1 MIQYSNGGRLVQT
14 LDELPRLQNA
24 EELYLDFET
33 RSGDPKEKA
42 LKPYHGHRIAGICVT
57 ADEHTGAWYVP
68 IRCAYSRWNLPLEPT
83 LVWLRGI
90 VGTCKAWVNHNV
102 KFDAHFAL
110 QDGVTFN
117 GKLVDTLTLSKIVES
132 DRFSYSLDEL
142 SEKWL
147 EEDIASYD
155 KRLQAFLKGCKSKD
169 YGDVP
174 GDVIGEYGCQ
184 DVLTTRKLYKY
195 LLRRRHE
202 QTEKVWNTEV
212 LLTPVLFDME
222 VTGMRVDKT
231 ELMVK
236 QYETLN
242 AMLQLEEQLHA
253 ATGFAVRPHT
263 NEDCYEVLC
272 NKYGLPVLGYTEKG
286 DPSFDKD
293 ALTSYLAHPVVRSS
307 PELTDT
313 VTKIRKYRKLHT
325 LNGLFLET
333 FLREQVDGV
342 MHPDYNQA
350 VRTGRMSCRTPN
362 AQQNSKEAK
371 ALVHPAPGC
380 DFGSFDLSQ
389 IEFRLIVHYIR
400 DEKAIAAYAE
410 NPDTDFHQWVAEM
423 CGIPRRPAK
432 NVNFAMGFGGGKK
445 RIVSML
451 AGNMELVGNLSTR
464 VDELVAEGKID
475 ESQRQTMFGAL
486 CLARGEQVFAQYH
499 GALPTLKTT
508 SARAARNLEL
518 RSYVFNAYGRHRH
531 LPPKA
536 AFRAFN
542 SIIQST
548 AADVMKDCTVQL
560 APRYNKWTRDHGITL
575 CASVHDETLTNIP
588 KEISRDPAVLSEIGR
603 IVEHPSVE
611 FRVPIRT
618 SCGVS
623 SNNWAE
629 ASSDAG
635 KVELLR

>member
-1 MIQYSNGGRLVQT
+1 MIQYSNGGRLVQS
-14 LDELPRLQNA
+14 LDELPRLHNA
-24 EELYLDFET
+24 DELYLDFET
-33 RSGDPKEKA
+33 QSGDPKVPA
-42 LKPYHGHRIAGICVT
+42 LRPYHGHRIAGICVT
-57 ADEHTGAWYVP
+57 ADEHPGSWYVP
-68 IRCAYSRWNLPLEPT
+68 VRCAYSRWNLPLDQT
-83 LVWLRGI
+83 LAWLRDV

-110 QDGVTFN
+110 QDGVMFN

-132 DRFSYSLDEL
+132 DRFSYGLDEL

-147 EEDIASYD
+147 EEDIAPYD

-174 GDVIGEYGCQ
+174 GDIIGEYGCQ
-184 DVLTTRKLYKY
+184 DVLTTRKLYRY

-202 QTEKVWNTEV
+202 QTEKVWHTEV

-222 VTGMRVDKT
+222 VTGMHVDKT

-242 AMLQLEEQLHA
+242 SMLQLEEQLHT
-253 ATGFAVRPHT
+253 ATGFAIRPHT
-263 NEDCYEVLC
+263 NDDCYEVLC
-272 NKYGLPVLGYTEKG
+272 NKYGLPVLGLTENG

-307 PELTDT
+307 PELTDI
-313 VTKIRKYRKLHT
+313 VMKIRKYRKLHT

-389 IEFRLIVHYIR
+389 IEFRLIAHYIR
-400 DEKAIAAYAE
+400 DERAIAAYAE

-451 AGNMELVGNLSTR
+451 AGNMELVGNLSAR

-475 ESQRQTMFGAL
+475 ESQRQTMFSAL

-499 GALPTLKTT
+499 GALPTLKQT

-518 RSYVFNAYGRHRH
+518 RGYVFNAYGRHRH

-588 KEISRDPAVLSEIGR
+588 KEISHDPAVLSEIGR
-603 IVEHPSVE
+603 IIEHPSIE